1 MLVFGSKMVKMVNF
15 YVIRT
20 SLVIITSFW
29 NLNKNLIVSM
39 DMVSWNW
46 GKNTTTNGLR
56 GGQRSA
62 IAGIRL
68 KIG

>member
-1 MLVFGSKMVKMVNF
+1 MLVFGSKMVKMGNF

-20 SLVIITSFW
+20 SFVIITSFW

-46 GKNTTTNGLR
+46 GKNTITNGLR
-56 GGQRSA
+56 GGHRSA